1 MSEANMKKIT
11 GLKAK
16 SEMNTSAGK
25 DITKIKV
32 KNSGVNMPS
41 TGSKPTS
48 LKARSVK

>member
-1 MSEANMKKIT
+1 MLSGKDKIT
-11 GLKAK
+11 SLKGK

-41 TGSKPTS
+41 TAAKPQS